1 MNYLVIQEEKP
12 ILLNTRKDVIK
23 TVLYVKYLMKGLK
36 PFDNDLDI
44 LAELFEFGC
53 YSGKKTQTQFFDILL
68 KKELRNSI
76 ASARNKISELTQKGI
91 LFRPHKNAI
100 KFTIDF
106 LPTLDSIPQRV
117 GFISK
122 ITHAS

>member
-12 ILLNTRKDVIK
+12 IFLKTRKDVIK
-23 TVLYVKYLMKGLK
+23 TVLYVKYLLKGLK

-44 LAELFEFGC
+44 LSELFEFGC
-53 YSGKKTQTQFFDILL
+53 YSGKDTQTKFFDILL
-68 KKELRNSI
+68 KKGLRNSI
-76 ASARNKISELTQKGI
+76 ASARNKISELTNEGV
-91 LFRPHKNAI
+91 LYRPYKNAI
-100 KFTIDF
+100 CFTKDF
-106 LPTLDSIPQRV
+106 LPTLESTPERV

>member
-1 MNYLVIQEEKP
+1 MSHLIIQEDGP
-12 ILLNTRKDVIK
+12 ILLKSRRDVIK
-23 TVLYVKYLMKGLK
+23 TVLYIKYLLKGLK

-53 YSGKKTQTQFFDILL
+53 YSGKESQTEFFDILL

-76 ASARNKISELTQKGI
+76 ASARNKISELTEKGI
-91 LFRPHKNAI
+91 LFRPYKNAI
-100 KFTIDF
+100 RFNPDF
-106 LPTLDSIPQRV
+106 LPTVKEIPFRI